1 MKLVGRGDALIC
13 NIYHLCDFR
22 AFALFMVCAL
32 LESLVNPRNASQ
44 CHVAFP
50 FSHSIAARK
59 SKVLKKEVVEINCQ
73 SRLPYTGRKIV

>member
-1 MKLVGRGDALIC
+1 
-13 NIYHLCDFR
+13 
-22 AFALFMVCAL
+22 MVCAL
-32 LESLVNPRNASQ
+32 LESLVNPRNTSQ

-59 SKVLKKEVVEINCQ
+59 SKVLKKEVVEINFQ